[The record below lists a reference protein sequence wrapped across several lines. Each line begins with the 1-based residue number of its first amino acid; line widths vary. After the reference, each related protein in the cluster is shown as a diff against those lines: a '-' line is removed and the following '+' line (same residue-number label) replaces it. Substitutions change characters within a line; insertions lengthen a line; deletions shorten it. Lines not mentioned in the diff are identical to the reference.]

1 MTQCITATDW
11 QFDYR
16 HIVDSMPLE
25 DCSLEGEALN
35 LGLAYASTAWN
46 VDWKTHGALAIQVSW
61 MAEGTRYGPSDNC
74 ICEFQDGGPSGI
86 AVGFPVRH
94 ISHVAIVVT
103 AVYENETIETEIIR
117 GVDAIDSG
125 FARTRLGFF
134 MNEEFDD
141 AATAEGFESSATAV
155 TLPITIDIENAVAVA
170 IAGTIETIGVQNG
183 DLTPSTSDGDRVC
196 WEDRRAFI
204 AALGSGFSDSAY
216 TPRADFDLDGDVDSS
231 DYATYLS
238 VFASMAC
245 AADFDC
251 NGAVESPDI
260 FAFLSAYFA
269 ATLAGDFDGDSVV
282 STPDIFAFL
291 AAFFA
296 GCD

>member
-1 MTQCITATDW
+1 
-11 QFDYR
+11 
-16 HIVDSMPLE
+16 
-25 DCSLEGEALN
+25 
-35 LGLAYASTAWN
+35 
-46 VDWKTHGALAIQVSW
+46 
-61 MAEGTRYGPSDNC
+61 
-74 ICEFQDGGPSGI
+74 
-86 AVGFPVRH
+86 
-94 ISHVAIVVT
+94 
-103 AVYENETIETEIIR
+103 
-117 GVDAIDSG
+117 
-125 FARTRLGFF
+125 